1 MTPRTGLLALT
12 ILSVAACGGSEAVA
26 PPPVTPVVVTPVE
39 VRRLDEQIEA
49 TGQLLARD
57 RARVAAEVPGRI
69 TEVLLDEGD
78 RVEAGA
84 VVIRIDPERREL
96 ERDDALARVAEA
108 EASLRDREREA
119 NRYRT
124 LRRKQVASES
134 QLDQVETALQLARS
148 RLLAA
153 RAHLGVAERA
163 LRDANL
169 RAPFGGLISRRSISV
184 GEFVQAGQT
193 LFELVALDPIEVE
206 FHLAEKDSARVDV
219 GVEVT
224 VRVAP
229 YPDEEFLARVVVV
242 SPTIDPRTRTLR
254 LKGELPNPEGRLR
267 PGLFARVSLGVDRR
281 DHVLM
286 VPEEAILYRADG
298 AIVFRVVGT
307 DVVERR
313 NIQPGVHRDGWVEVS
328 SGLSAGDRVVR
339 RGHTELIDGARVVAH
354 HPDGTPV
361 RPDVAEGRRS
371 MGEGTE

>member
-1 MTPRTGLLALT
+1 MTPRTGLLALA
-12 ILSVAACGGSEAVA
+12 ILSVAACGGGDAAA
-26 PPPVTPVVVTPVE
+26 PPPATPVVVTPVE
-39 VRRLDEQIEA
+39 VRRLDEHIEA

-57 RARVAAEVPGRI
+57 QARVAAEVPGRI
-69 TEVLLDEGD
+69 TEVLHDEGD

-108 EASLRDREREA
+108 EASLGDREREA
-119 NRYRT
+119 KRYRT

-134 QLDQVETALQLARS
+134 QLDQVETELQLARA
-148 RLLAA
+148 RLQAA

-163 LRDANL
+163 VRDANL

-184 GEFVQAGQT
+184 GEFVQAGQS
-193 LFELVALDPIEVE
+193 LFELVALDPIQVE
-206 FHLAEKDSARVDV
+206 FHLAEKDSARVAV

-229 YPDEEFLARVVVV
+229 YPDEEFRARIVVV

-267 PGLFARVSLGVDRR
+267 PGLFARVGLGVDRR

-286 VPEEAILYRADG
+286 VPEEAVLYRADG

-307 DVVERR
+307 NVVERR
-313 NIQPGVHRDGWVEVS
+313 VIQPGVHRDGWIEVS
-328 SGLSAGDRVVR
+328 KGLAAGDRVVR
-339 RGHTELIDGARVVAH
+339 RGHTELIDGAHVVAH
-354 HPDGTPV
+354 NPDGTPV
-361 RPDVAEGRRS
+361 RPHVAEGRRS
-371 MGEGTE
+371 TGEGTE

>member
-57 RARVAAEVPGRI
+57 QARVAAEVPGRI

-78 RVEAGA
+78 RVEEGA